1 VEAILVSKQYF
12 CTARSLRRIAGNIT
26 DETIASRLKTLAE
39 NYERRAHR
47 AELAEQA
54 EALAPVV
61 IPGDTE
67 DWSNSKY

>member
-1 VEAILVSKQYF
+1 
-12 CTARSLRRIAGNIT
+12 LRGNIA

-67 DWSNSKY
+67 DWSNSRY